1 MHFLRKTLFLLL
13 IPFGVFAQNP
23 VKPDQHAMHALHD
36 DPKAYIA
43 ALEDP
48 NRENYQKPN
57 DVLDALALKPGEVVA
72 DIGAGSGY
80 FTIRFSN
87 ALKES
92 GKVYAVDVSQDMID
106 YMNRRF
112 QETNARNV
120 TTVLSSCGRSSPAGR
135 LCGSDLY
142 LRYLASYRKSPSISC
157 AIEKSAASRWANHH
171 DRFSEEGTSRRSTGG
186 YEDCSRR
193 SHSTDGVFR
202 LSPRPGAYLPA
213 LSVFS
218 GLHGAVS
225 VDSCGVIML

>member
-1 MHFLRKTLFLLL
+1 MHLLRKTLFLLL
-13 IPFGVFAQNP
+13 IPFVVFAQNP
-23 VKPDQHAMHALHD
+23 AKHDQHAMHALHD

-80 FTIRFSN
+80 FTVRFSN

-92 GKVYAVDVSQDMID
+92 GRVYAVDVSQDMID

-120 TTVLSSCGRSSPAGR
+120 TT
-135 LCGSDLY
+135 
-142 LRYLASYRKSPSISC
+142 IM
-157 AIEKSAASRWANHH
+157 SAADDPRLPDSSVDRIFICDTWHH
-171 DRFSEEGTSRRSTGG
+171 IENRSQYITRLKKALRAGG
-186 YEDCSRR
+186 QIIMIDFQKRDLPVGPPIDMKIAREDLIQEMES
-193 SHSTDGVFR
+193 SGFR
-202 LSPRPGAYLPA
+202 LVQEHTFLPYQYF
-213 LSVFS
+213 LVFM
-218 GLHGAVS
+218 VR
-225 VDSCGVIML
+225 

>member
-1 MHFLRKTLFLLL
+1 MQVLRKTLFLLL
-13 IPFGVFAQNP
+13 IPFGFLAQNP

-80 FTIRFSN
+80 FTVRFSN

-92 GKVYAVDVSQDMID
+92 GKSLRSGCESGHDRLHESTIPGDK
-106 YMNRRF
+106 R
-112 QETNARNV
+112 QECDDRHG
-120 TTVLSSCGRSSPAGR
+120 SRGRSSPAGR

-142 LRYLASYRKSPSISC
+142 LRYLASYRKSPSISG
-157 AIEKSAASRWANHH
+157 AIEKSPASGWTNHH
-171 DRFSEEGTSRRSTGG
+171 DRFSEEGTSCRST
-186 YEDCSRR
+186 D
-193 SHSTDGVFR
+193 
-202 LSPRPGAYLPA
+202 
-213 LSVFS
+213 
-218 GLHGAVS
+218 
-225 VDSCGVIML
+225 

>member
-1 MHFLRKTLFLLL
+1 MHIVRKTVFLLL
-13 IPFGVFAQNP
+13 IPIVVLAQNP
-23 VKPDQHAMHALHD
+23 AKHDQHAMHALHD

-80 FTIRFSN
+80 FSVRFSN

-120 TTVLSSCGRSSPAGR
+120 TTVTAAPNDPRLPDASVDRIFICDTWHHIENRSQ
-135 LCGSDLY
+135 
-142 LRYLASYRKSPSISC
+142 YLARLKR
-157 AIEKSAASRWANHH
+157 ALRA
-171 DRFSEEGTSRRSTGG
+171 GG
-186 YEDCSRR
+186 QIIMIDFQKRDLPVGPPIDMKIAREDLIQEMES
-193 SHSTDGVFR
+193 SGFR
-202 LSPRPGAYLPA
+202 LVQEHAFLPYQYF
-213 LSVFS
+213 LVFM
-218 GLHGAVS
+218 VR
-225 VDSCGVIML
+225 

>member
-1 MHFLRKTLFLLL
+1 MHLLRKTLFLLL
-13 IPFGVFAQNP
+13 IPFVVFAQNP
-23 VKPDQHAMHALHD
+23 AKHDQHAMHALHD

-80 FTIRFSN
+80 FTVRFSN

-120 TTVLSSCGRSSPAGR
+120 TTVMAAADDPRLPDASVDRIFICDTWHHIENRSQYLTRLKRALRAGGQIIMIDFQKRDLPVGPPIDMKIAREDLIQEMESSG
-135 LCGSDLY
+135 
-142 LRYLASYRKSPSISC
+142 
-157 AIEKSAASRWANHH
+157 
-171 DRFSEEGTSRRSTGG
+171 
-186 YEDCSRR
+186 
-193 SHSTDGVFR
+193 FR
-202 LSPRPGAYLPA
+202 LVQEHAFLPYQYF
-213 LSVFS
+213 LVFM
-218 GLHGAVS
+218 VR
-225 VDSCGVIML
+225 

>member
-1 MHFLRKTLFLLL
+1 MHLLRKTLFLLL
-13 IPFGVFAQNP
+13 IPFVVFAQNP
-23 VKPDQHAMHALHD
+23 AKHDQHAMHALHD

-80 FTIRFSN
+80 FTVRFSN

-120 TTVLSSCGRSSPAGR
+120 TTVMAAADDPRLPDASVDRIFICDTWHHIENRSQYITRLKRALRAGGQIIMIDFQKRDLPVGPPIDMKIAREDLIQEMESSG
-135 LCGSDLY
+135 
-142 LRYLASYRKSPSISC
+142 
-157 AIEKSAASRWANHH
+157 
-171 DRFSEEGTSRRSTGG
+171 
-186 YEDCSRR
+186 
-193 SHSTDGVFR
+193 FR
-202 LSPRPGAYLPA
+202 LVQEHAFLPYQYF
-213 LSVFS
+213 LVFM
-218 GLHGAVS
+218 VR
-225 VDSCGVIML
+225 